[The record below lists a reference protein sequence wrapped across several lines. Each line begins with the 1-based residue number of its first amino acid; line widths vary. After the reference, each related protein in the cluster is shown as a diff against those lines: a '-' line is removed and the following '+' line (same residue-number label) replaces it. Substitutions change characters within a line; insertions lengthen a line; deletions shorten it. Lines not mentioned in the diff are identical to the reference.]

1 MRIASAFLVIG
12 SLSVGGA
19 EASSI
24 VVLPAMTGP
33 LGPSMIVVG
42 QTATPDVTEAAMLP
56 EPAAPPIAE
65 PGQIDIISP
74 SVIALGEPA
83 VADENVAAI
92 GTGTQGPG
100 SNAMPMVIRGG
111 VVGDA
116 FSPAATS
123 APVTVPAAPDVATQ
137 APAPGIGPVA
147 PEAPKQASAPEAPK
161 QIAAPEAPKQAAS
174 PRAAT
179 PAMEAQ

>member
-1 MRIASAFLVIG
+1 MRVMSALLVVG
-12 SLSVGGA
+12 VLWTGGA
-19 EASSI
+19 DASSL
-24 VVLPAMTGP
+24 VVLPAMTDK
-33 LGPSMIVVG
+33 LGPSMIAVG
-42 QTATPDVTEAAMLP
+42 QTATPDVTVAAAIP
-56 EPAAPPIAE
+56 EPAQPPIAE

-83 VADENVAAI
+83 VAAENVAAI
-92 GTGTQGPG
+92 GTETKRLGP
-100 SNAMPMVIRGG
+100 NAMPMVIRGG

-116 FSPAATS
+116 FSPMATS

-147 PEAPKQASAPEAPK
+147 PEAPKQAIAPEAPK
-161 QIAAPEAPKQAAS
+161 PIAAPEAPKQAAS